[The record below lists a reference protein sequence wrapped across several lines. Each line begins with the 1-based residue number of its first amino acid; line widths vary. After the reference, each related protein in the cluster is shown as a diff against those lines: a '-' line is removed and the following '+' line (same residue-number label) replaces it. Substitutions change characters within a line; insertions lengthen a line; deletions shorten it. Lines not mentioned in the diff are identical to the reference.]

1 MIYAIYLNPTIDK
14 TIYIDH
20 FTVGGT
26 NRVKNSILQGGG
38 KALNLSV
45 VLNRLGVPAYVTGF
59 LCNRECSPIR
69 NGLEDILTS
78 FYTLEGEPR
87 VNIKIVDRTASIT
100 TEINDKGPIVSIE
113 ALTEFEKGLL
123 HLVKPEDTV
132 VLTGSLPQGCPSDY
146 YCQLMAMLPCR
157 CVLDASGETLR
168 QGIQQNP
175 YLIKP
180 NLEELGQLT
189 GEKYTSDDIPAII
202 AVCRRFIQNGVG
214 VCVVSM
220 GGDGALIINAE
231 EAYFSKAVVNNPDST
246 VGAGDSMLA
255 GVLSV
260 LNRGGALCEAL
271 AVGTAAAA
279 ATISLPGTTLASRE
293 LIMQLL
299 PSIHPEKII

>member
-20 FTVGGT
+20 FTIGGT
-26 NRVKNSILQGGG
+26 NRVKSSILQGGG

-87 VNIKIVDRTASIT
+87 VNIKIVDRTTSVT
-100 TEINDKGPIVSIE
+100 TEINDKGPIVSKE
-113 ALTEFEKGLL
+113 ALCEFEKGLL

-132 VLTGSLPQGCPSDY
+132 VLTGSLPQGCPPDY
-146 YCQLMAMLPCR
+146 YCQLMAMLSCR
-157 CVLDASGETLR
+157 CVLDASGEALR
-168 QGIQQNP
+168 QGVKQKP

-189 GEKYTSDDIPAII
+189 GESYTSKDMSAII
-202 AVCRRFIQNGVG
+202 DACRHLIQDGIDI
-214 VCVVSM
+214 CVVSM
-220 GGDGALIINAE
+220 GGDGAIIVNAE
-231 EAYFSKAVVNNPDST
+231 EAYFSKAAVKNPDST

-260 LNRGGALCEAL
+260 LNHGGGLDEAI

-279 ATISLPGTTLASRE
+279 ATISLPGTTLASSE
-293 LIMQLL
+293 LIHQLL
-299 PSIHPEKII
+299 PTIHPEKIV